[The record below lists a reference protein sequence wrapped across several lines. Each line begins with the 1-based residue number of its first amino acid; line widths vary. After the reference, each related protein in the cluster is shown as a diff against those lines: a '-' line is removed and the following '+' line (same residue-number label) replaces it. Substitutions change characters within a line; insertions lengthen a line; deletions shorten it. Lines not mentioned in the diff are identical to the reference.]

1 MPVLPFVSASPRPG
15 HTHEHHGYARDRFV
29 KYEDFNQKD
38 DGIRA
43 GISDENYRDADS
55 EELMI
60 TRRRGV
66 DDPWKWA
73 GYDILCP
80 FV

>member
-1 MPVLPFVSASPRPG
+1 
-15 HTHEHHGYARDRFV
+15 V

-60 TRRRGV
+60 DGLDGEGSTIFENELAAIFRV
-66 DDPWKWA
+66 P
-73 GYDILCP
+73 LCNERTN
-80 FV
+80 V

>member
-1 MPVLPFVSASPRPG
+1 M
-15 HTHEHHGYARDRFV
+15 ARDRFV

-43 GISDENYRDADS
+43 RISDENYRDADS

-60 TRRRGV
+60 DARSSRRGV
-66 DDPWKWA
+66 DDP
-73 GYDILCP
+73 
-80 FV
+80 

>member
-1 MPVLPFVSASPRPG
+1 M
-15 HTHEHHGYARDRFV
+15 

-43 GISDENYRDADS
+43 RILDENYRDADS

-60 TRRRGV
+60 DQKRGRRSLKMSWPRYSASFCV
-66 DDPWKWA
+66 TN
-73 GYDILCP
+73 
-80 FV
+80 V